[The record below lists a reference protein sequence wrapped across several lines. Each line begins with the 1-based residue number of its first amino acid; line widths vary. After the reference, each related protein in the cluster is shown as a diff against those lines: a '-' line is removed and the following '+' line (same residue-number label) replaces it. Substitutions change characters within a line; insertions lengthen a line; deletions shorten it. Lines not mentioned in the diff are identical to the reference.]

1 MIVFNGCSFTYG
13 DELKGSR
20 HPDGFEYDTH
30 AEHTYAHKLAYMLSG
45 SEYLNL
51 AQNGSSND
59 KIFRRT
65 MLYLLTTNEPIDLLV
80 VQWSTFGR
88 FELVEP
94 ETHASDLWCQ
104 NEGSVN
110 QVHFGI
116 RVGDTKRRPKYKWAI
131 GEQSERNDILKKYV
145 EDVFTVETS
154 VFQTLAWMMIIQL
167 YCEKMNIPLI
177 QHHVHPSALD
187 IIMNIIKSKSDQMPD
202 LKKNIIRM
210 LTYLPVTSR
219 VGLGKFDSLHQITVS
234 KNHGFYDCGHP
245 RESAHTDFAKM
256 LYERVIPELEINHG
270 PGGEPL
276 DDNYKW
282 FQSKNPRRI
291 RNAKNV

>member
-30 AEHTYAHKLAYMLSG
+30 AEHTYAHKLAYMLRGSG
-45 SEYLNL
+45 YLNL

-65 MLYLLTTNEPIDLLV
+65 MEFLLTTSKPIDLLV

-94 ETHASDLWCQ
+94 EKHASDLWCQ

-116 RVGDTKRRPKYKWAI
+116 SVGDAKRRPKYKWAI
-131 GEQSERNDILKKYV
+131 GEQSKRNDILEKYV

-154 VFQTLAWMMIIQL
+154 VFQTLTWMHMIQL
-167 YCEKMNIPLI
+167 YCDKMKFPVI

-187 IIMNIIKSKSDQMPD
+187 IIMNIIKSDRMPD
-202 LKKNIIRM
+202 LKKNIIKM
-210 LTYLPVTSR
+210 LTRLPVTSR
-219 VGLGKFDSLHQITVS
+219 VGLGKFDCLHNITIS
-234 KNHGFYDCGHP
+234 KNHGFHDCGHP

-256 LYERVIPELEINHG
+256 LYERVIPKLEIVG
-270 PGGEPL
+270 PDGEIL
-276 DDNYKW
+276 DNLDNYEW
-282 FQSKNPRRI
+282 FQNKKLRRI
-291 RNAKNV
+291 RNVQNV